1 MLRKDFRGRRGAT
14 GLVVFTGGLM
24 DEVVV
29 HEGYAEHLLVPYDG
43 TGGAVALQVVQH
55 LVQVIEVVVGT
66 TGIGAADV
74 LPREGG
80 RGKLVP
86 QAFKVGFYRH
96 GPGRRNRGTFAES
109 IDLVAK
115 IDESLRQRILQFI
128 NEALAEDVGPGDFTS
143 EATIPPDKRDTA
155 RLLVKDVGILA
166 GVEVARMVFE
176 SVDPTATFDQRMQD
190 GDAMHIGDVA
200 FYVTCNSRALLQA
213 ERLVLNTM
221 QRMSGIATLANRYAF
236 EVEDLPVKV
245 LDTRKTT
252 PNLRFLEKWA
262 VRLGGAENYRD
273 GLYDRIM
280 IKDNHVDAAGSITKA
295 IEGVQA
301 FFRENQLQLPIT
313 VEVRNL
319 IELMEVLEVGQV
331 DRVMLDNFEAPLL
344 REAVAHVNGRF
355 ETEASGGITLD
366 SIREVAETGVD
377 YISVGALTHSAV
389 GLDLSLK
396 VVK

>member
-1 MLRKDFRGRRGAT
+1 MA
-14 GLVVFTGGLM
+14 
-24 DEVVV
+24 
-29 HEGYAEHLLVPYDG
+29 
-43 TGGAVALQVVQH
+43 
-55 LVQVIEVVVGT
+55 
-66 TGIGAADV
+66 
-74 LPREGG
+74 
-80 RGKLVP
+80 
-86 QAFKVGFYRH
+86 
-96 GPGRRNRGTFAES
+96 
-109 IDLVAK
+109 AK

-128 NEALAEDVGPGDFTS
+128 TEALAEDVGAGDFTS
-143 EATIPPDKRDTA
+143 EATIPVDKRDTA

-166 GVEVARMVFE
+166 GVEVARLIFKA
-176 SVDPTATFDQRMQD
+176 VDPTAQFEQRMQD
-190 GDAMHIGDVA
+190 GDAMHVGDIA
-200 FYVTCNSRALLQA
+200 FLVTCNSRALLQA

-280 IKDNHVDAAGSITKA
+280 IKDNHIDAAGSLTQA

-301 FFRENQLQLPIT
+301 FFRENEMQLPIT

-319 IELMEVLEVGQV
+319 VELMEVLEVGQV
-331 DRVMLDNFEAPLL
+331 DRIMLDNFEVPLL
-344 REAVAHVNGRF
+344 QEAVAHVGGQY

-389 GLDLSLK
+389 SLDLSLK
-396 VVK
+396 VVKD